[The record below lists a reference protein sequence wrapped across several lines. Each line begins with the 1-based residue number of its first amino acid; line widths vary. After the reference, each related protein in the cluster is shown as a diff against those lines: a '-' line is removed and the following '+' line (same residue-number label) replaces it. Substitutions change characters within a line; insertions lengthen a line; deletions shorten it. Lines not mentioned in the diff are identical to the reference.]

1 MHIDTHTG
9 NYVPVWQTW
18 SLLRQRPAPSTPSVT
33 TDATT
38 TMVTRTKDLRERM
51 QIARI
56 QNRLTVHELAQ
67 RVCCDVET
75 LAAFERGEGLVADDV
90 QRRIVTELRLT

>member
-1 MHIDTHTG
+1 VATEAM
-9 NYVPVWQTW
+9 
-18 SLLRQRPAPSTPSVT
+18 T
-33 TDATT
+33 TS
-38 TMVTRTKDLRERM
+38 VTRTTDLRERM

-67 RVCCDVET
+67 RVRCDVET

-90 QRRIVTELRLT
+90 QMRIVAALRLT